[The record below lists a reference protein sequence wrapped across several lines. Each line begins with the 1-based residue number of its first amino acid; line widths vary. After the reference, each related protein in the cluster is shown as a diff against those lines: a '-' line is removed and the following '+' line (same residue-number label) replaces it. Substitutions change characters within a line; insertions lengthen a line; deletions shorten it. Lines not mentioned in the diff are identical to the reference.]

1 MGVDLGWPSRPAP
14 LSHFARELRV
24 NSPRRLI
31 SRERPL
37 VALALSVALLG
48 GLLLAACTESNAQ
61 PTASATATA
70 VGPEGGESPEGAG
83 TQTEGPRRGCL
94 SCHQGEHSLTL
105 EVRTANP
112 AHLPVPD
119 DATVATCL
127 SCHSDIGVEVD
138 LSPILLST
146 ILHPSHMFS
155 DTFVGRLGGTCF
167 SCHDVDSRGSF
178 QLLGQEVTTND
189 KGVPNLEEL
198 GPDGSIRPTR

>member
-14 LSHFARELRV
+14 LSHFVRELPV
-24 NSPRRLI
+24 NSPWRLLAG
-31 SRERPL
+31 ERAL
-37 VALALSVALLG
+37 VVLTLSMTLLG
-48 GLLLAACTESNAQ
+48 ALLLAACTESNAQ
-61 PTASATATA
+61 PSATTTA
-70 VGPEGGESPEGAG
+70 VAPEGGESPEGAG
-83 TQTEGPRRGCL
+83 EQVAGPRRGCL
-94 SCHQGEHSLTL
+94 TCHQGEHSLAL
-105 EVRTANP
+105 EVRTADP
-112 AHLPVPD
+112 AHLPLPE

-146 ILHPSHMFS
+146 ILHPSHTFS
-155 DTFVGRLGGTCF
+155 RTFVDQLGGACF

-178 QLLGQEVTTND
+178 QLLGQEVTTDD

>member
-14 LSHFARELRV
+14 LSHFVREFPV
-24 NSPRRLI
+24 NSPWRLVA
-31 SRERPL
+31 RERAL
-37 VALALSVALLG
+37 VVLALSMTLLGALL
-48 GLLLAACTESNAQ
+48 LVACTESNAQ
-61 PTASATATA
+61 PSATPTA
-70 VGPEGGESPEGAG
+70 IAPEGGESPEGAG
-83 TQTEGPRRGCL
+83 EQVAGPRRGCL
-94 SCHQGEHSLTL
+94 TCHQGEHSLAL
-105 EVRTANP
+105 EVRTADP
-112 AHLPVPD
+112 AHLPLPE

-146 ILHPSHMFS
+146 ILHPSHTFS
-155 DTFVGRLGGTCF
+155 RTFVDQLGGACF

-178 QLLGQEVTTND
+178 QLLGQEVTTDD

>member
-14 LSHFARELRV
+14 LSHFVREVPV
-24 NSPRRLI
+24 NSPWRLLP
-31 SRERPL
+31 RERPL
-37 VALALSVALLG
+37 VVLALTTALLG
-48 GLLLAACTESNAQ
+48 GLLFAACTAGNAQ
-61 PTASATATA
+61 PSATATITTVA
-70 VGPEGGESPEGAG
+70 PEGGETPEGTDA
-83 TQTEGPRRGCL
+83 QVSGPRRGCL
-94 SCHQGEHSLTL
+94 SCHQGEHSLAS

-112 AHLPVPD
+112 AHLPLPE

-155 DTFVGRLGGTCF
+155 STFVDQLGGTCF

-198 GPDGSIRPTR
+198 APDGSIRPTR